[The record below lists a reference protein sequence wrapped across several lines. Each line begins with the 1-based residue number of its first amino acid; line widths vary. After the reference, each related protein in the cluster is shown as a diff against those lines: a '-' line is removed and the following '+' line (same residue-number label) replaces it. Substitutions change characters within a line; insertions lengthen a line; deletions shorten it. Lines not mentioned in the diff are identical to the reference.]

1 MMTRYA
7 ILTLGL
13 SPYVYFGVRDVLH
26 HARHRPTPKP
36 ERLLHLAMGLTLLT
50 VVTHAYQANRG
61 VALMGLVVF
70 IVIRA
75 MDEYIYH
82 RGLGAEESSLHAKT
96 HLGFMIFIVS
106 MLGADWLQGAAAQP
120 LP

>member
-1 MMTRYA
+1 MRYA

-13 SPYVYFGVRDVLH
+13 APYTYFGVRDVLH
-26 HARHRPTPKP
+26 HSRHRPTLLP

-61 VALMGLVVF
+61 VALLGLVVF

-82 RGLGAEESSLHAKT
+82 RGLAAEESSLHAKT
-96 HLGFMIFIVS
+96 HMGFMIFIVS
-106 MLGADWLQGAAAQP
+106 MLGADWLESAGVQT
-120 LP
+120 LF